1 MAATKRRIG
10 DRLEVG
16 VGLISATVVIMAVGA
31 VVAVLATQVMAVR
44 IVVLLLF
51 LALVVAV
58 WGRAVQNGRF
68 EKATRFR
75 LEGEHPGALVERVRL
90 WSLPHG
96 RVPRDTPTHFI
107 VADAREISFED
118 VEQTVLV
125 RIPVAELGFVD
136 LVTARG
142 DRTRDKALTLIY
154 GDDQHTVQFFTV
166 TYMGQEKLRSRV
178 RAAIGWPDQDAP

>member
-1 MAATKRRIG
+1 VAAKRRSIA

-31 VVAVLATQVMAVR
+31 VIAVLATQLMPVR

-68 EKATRFR
+68 EKATRAR
-75 LEGEHPGALVERVRL
+75 LQGEHPGGLVERVRL
-90 WSLPHG
+90 WALPHG
-96 RVPRDTPTHFI
+96 RVPRDAPIHFI

-118 VEQTVLV
+118 VEQTVLL
-125 RIPVAELGFVD
+125 RIPVDELGVVD

-142 DRTRDKALTLIY
+142 DRVRDQAVTLVY
-154 GDDQHTVQFFTV
+154 GDDQHVVQFFSV
-166 TYMGQEKLRSRV
+166 TYLGQENLRGRV
-178 RAAIGWPDQDAP
+178 RAAIGWPEVGTP

>member
-1 MAATKRRIG
+1 MAAKKRRIG

-31 VVAVLATQVMAVR
+31 VVAVLATQVMPVR
-44 IVVLLLF
+44 IIVLLLF
-51 LALVVAV
+51 LALVAAV

-68 EKATRFR
+68 EKATRVR
-75 LEGEHPGALVERVRL
+75 LQSEHPGALVERVRL

-96 RVPRDTPTHFI
+96 RVPKDTPVHFI

-125 RIPVAELGFVD
+125 RIPVTELGFVD

-142 DRTRDKALTLIY
+142 DRARDKALTLIY
-154 GDDQHTVQFFTV
+154 GEDQHTVQFFTV
-166 TYMGQEKLRSRV
+166 TYAGQERLRSRV
-178 RAAIGWPDQDAP
+178 RAAIGWPDEGTP

>member
-1 MAATKRRIG
+1 MAAKKRRIG

-16 VGLISATVVIMAVGA
+16 VGLISATVVLMAIGA
-31 VVAVLATQVMAVR
+31 VVAVLSTEIVPVR

-68 EKATRFR
+68 ERATRVR
-75 LEGEHPGALVERVRL
+75 LQSEHPGALVERVRL

-96 RVPRDTPTHFI
+96 RVPKDTPVHFI

-125 RIPVAELGFVD
+125 RIPVEELRAVD

-142 DRTRDKALTLIY
+142 DRVRDKALTLIY
-154 GDDQHTVQFFTV
+154 GADTHAVQFFSV
-166 TYMGQEKLRSRV
+166 TYLGQENLRSRV
-178 RAAIGWPDQDAP
+178 RAAIGWPDEGAP